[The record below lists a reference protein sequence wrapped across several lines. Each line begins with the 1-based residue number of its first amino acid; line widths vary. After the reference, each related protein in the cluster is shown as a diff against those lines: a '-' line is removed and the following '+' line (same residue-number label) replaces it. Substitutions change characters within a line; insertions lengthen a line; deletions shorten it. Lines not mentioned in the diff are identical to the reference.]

1 MGKVMSESK
10 RSVWTWAILG
20 GEALLVLMVVAWFLD
35 RDDDRKADAQAPVAA
50 PSAVPQSGPSTDR
63 STGPSAAPSHGSPDS
78 SPPDVAAPDAD
89 PEAGQA
95 AGHVPPGAAP
105 RGDRS
110 DIAPPPEAAA
120 PAFDVVRVGPEGDA
134 LIAGR
139 AEVGSSVAILVEGR
153 EAARTEV
160 GADGDFA
167 VLFDLDQSDDPRRIS
182 LSMLRADGRT
192 TPSEAT
198 VILAPSP
205 DPSQGPFPVP
215 PAVEAEPAAGGAQ
228 ADEQAADQAADSGA
242 PAPQPA
248 VADGLS
254 DNGTS
259 ATAPTDRPVIE
270 APPAAPAILIS
281 DAEGVRLVEP
291 PQDGDAAPVSG
302 VTLDAIT
309 YDAGGAVNLAGRGRP
324 GGQLRIY
331 LDNAPLAETGI
342 DGTGRWTLRAPEIA
356 AGLYALRADLLA
368 ADGSVAARFET
379 PFHREAPAEIAATAA
394 PPAGPGGATGVRVIT
409 VQPGYTLWGIADR
422 TYGRGMQYVKIFEA
436 NRGQIRDPDLI
447 YPGQIFDLPRG
458 E

>member
-1 MGKVMSESK
+1 MSESK

-20 GEALLVLMVVAWFLD
+20 GEAVLVLMVAAWFLG
-35 RDDDRKADAQAPVAA
+35 RDDDRKAD
-50 PSAVPQSGPSTDR
+50 
-63 STGPSAAPSHGSPDS
+63 
-78 SPPDVAAPDAD
+78 
-89 PEAGQA
+89 GQA
-95 AGHVPPGAAP
+95 PGAAP
-105 RGDRS
+105 STDAPSRSPDAAAPQAVPATGQAPAGATPLDDRS
-110 DIAPPPEAAA
+110 DLAPPPDTK
-120 PAFDVVRVGPEGDA
+120 PPVFDVVRVGPEGGA
-134 LIAGR
+134 LVAGR
-139 AEVGSSVAILVEGR
+139 AEPGSSVAVLVEGR
-153 EAARTEV
+153 EATRTEV

-167 VLFDLDQSDDPRRIS
+167 VLFDLDQSRDPRRIS
-182 LSMLRADGRT
+182 LSMRSADGRK

-205 DPSQGPFPVP
+205 APSPAS

-228 ADEQAADQAADSGA
+228 AVAQAVAQAGAQAADVGA
-242 PAPQPA
+242 PVPGPA
-248 VADGLS
+248 AAEGLS
-254 DNGTS
+254 DIGAS
-259 ATAPTDRPVIE
+259 GAAPAVRPVIE
-270 APPAAPAILIS
+270 APHAAPAILIS
-281 DAEGVRLVEP
+281 DAGGVRLVAP
-291 PQDGDAAPVSG
+291 PQAGEAPPVSG

-309 YDAGGAVNLAGRGRP
+309 YDADGAVRLAGRGRP
-324 GGQLRIY
+324 GGALRLY

-342 DGTGRWTLRAPEIA
+342 DSAGRWMLHAPEIG
-356 AGLYALRADLLA
+356 AGLHALRADLLA

-436 NRGQIRDPDLI
+436 NRSQIRDPDLI